1 MLRSGTSSKPKTNC
15 QPPQNIKMKV
25 SPVLSAL
32 LIAAPCAS
40 AFSSVRSVV
49 RPQQSV
55 SIILRS
61 TPDENDE
68 QQQQMMPPPGMNMA
82 NAPPPVQQ
90 SRMDPLMASLTRI
103 DPETAVSSDTS
114 EREKKL
120 LYPALGFA
128 AIGFLSSVFMTVTS
142 MDTISAKLQ
151 QSTEVLSQPPVM
163 NKQYDDTCRGLC
175 SSQDQQLEDMRSFM
189 NKFAKD
195 KGAAAPVAAVKVQTP
210 APAPAPVVA
219 EELAPVPAPA
229 PAVVDSAPLPDVSEV
244 SAQAE

>member
-1 MLRSGTSSKPKTNC
+1 MLRSGTSSTHM
-15 QPPQNIKMKV
+15 QSPQNIKMKVLV

-40 AFSSVRSVV
+40 AFSSVRSVA

-68 QQQQMMPPPGMNMA
+68 QQQQMMPPPEMNMA

-90 SRMDPLMASLTRI
+90 PRMDPLMASLTRI
-103 DPETAVSSDTS
+103 DPETAGSSDAS

-142 MDTISAKLQ
+142 MDTIS
-151 QSTEVLSQPPVM
+151 S
-163 NKQYDDTCRGLC
+163 CRSGRR
-175 SSQDQQLEDMRSFM
+175 E
-189 NKFAKD
+189 
-195 KGAAAPVAAVKVQTP
+195 
-210 APAPAPVVA
+210 
-219 EELAPVPAPA
+219 
-229 PAVVDSAPLPDVSEV
+229 
-244 SAQAE
+244 

>member
-1 MLRSGTSSKPKTNC
+1 MARHKNHKPHNNNRE
-15 QPPQNIKMKV
+15 PPQNIKMKV

-128 AIGFLSSVFMTVTS
+128 AIGFFSSVFMTVTS

-229 PAVVDSAPLPDVSEV
+229 PAVVDSAPLPDISEV

>member
-1 MLRSGTSSKPKTNC
+1 
-15 QPPQNIKMKV
+15 MKV
-25 SPVLSAL
+25 HVFTVLSTL

-40 AFSSVRSVV
+40 GFSPI
-49 RPQQSV
+49 RPLIHSRQSA
-55 SIILRS
+55 SILRS
-61 TPDENDE
+61 TPEENDE
-68 QQQQMMPPPGMNMA
+68 QQQQMMMPPPEMNMA

-90 SRMDPLMASLTRI
+90 PRMDPLMASLTRI
-103 DPETAVSSDTS
+103 DPETAGSSETS

-128 AIGFLSSVFMTVTS
+128 AIGFISSLFMTVTS

-195 KGAAAPVAAVKVQTP
+195 KGAAAPAPAPVVVE
-210 APAPAPVVA
+210 APAPAPVAV
-219 EELAPVPAPA
+219 EEAVPAPA
-229 PAVVDSAPLPDVSEV
+229 AAIVESAPAASEV
-244 SAQAE
+244 AATAE

>member
-1 MLRSGTSSKPKTNC
+1 
-15 QPPQNIKMKV
+15 
-25 SPVLSAL
+25 
-32 LIAAPCAS
+32 
-40 AFSSVRSVV
+40 
-49 RPQQSV
+49 
-55 SIILRS
+55 
-61 TPDENDE
+61 
-68 QQQQMMPPPGMNMA
+68 MMPPPGMNMA

-103 DPETAVSSDTS
+103 DPETAASSETS

-128 AIGFLSSVFMTVTS
+128 AIGFFSSVFMTVTS

-229 PAVVDSAPLPDVSEV
+229 PAVVDSAPLPDISEV

>member
-1 MLRSGTSSKPKTNC
+1 
-15 QPPQNIKMKV
+15 MKV
-25 SPVLSAL
+25 SSVLSTL

-40 AFSSVRSVV
+40 GFSPVRSLVNS
-49 RPQQSV
+49 QQSA
-55 SIILRS
+55 SILRS

-68 QQQQMMPPPGMNMA
+68 QQQQMMPPPEMNMA

-90 SRMDPLMASLTRI
+90 PRMDPLMASLTRI
-103 DPETAVSSDTS
+103 DPETAGSSEAS

-128 AIGFLSSVFMTVTS
+128 AIGFFASLFMTVTS

-163 NKQYDDTCRGLC
+163 NKQYDDACRGLC

-195 KGAAAPVAAVKVQTP
+195 KGAAAPAAAVTVEAPAPVPAPAPTP
-210 APAPAPVVA
+210 VVVEAPAPAPVVV
-219 EELAPVPAPA
+219 EEAAPASA
-229 PAVVDSAPLPDVSEV
+229 PAVVESAPAVSEV
-244 SAQAE
+244 AATAE